1 MVSGIGWKKLE
12 LRLFAHS
19 LPFGRG
25 CQHPVECALHLLPAI
40 PQGPHSPADRPLLFQ
55 PEGWEHQTSA
65 HHGQTSPG
73 VEDRSAELQSCW
85 ITTAGAGGLQRDT
98 GVLPPALSQG
108 QRRRRYPHPKSRK
121 FCSSSPRSSST
132 CPLAASPWEE

>member
-1 MVSGIGWKKLE
+1 MEEAGIEALCPFPSIWTWMSAPCGVCSASPPCHPSGPTFPS
-12 LRLFAHS
+12 RQAS
-19 LPFGRG
+19 
-25 CQHPVECALHLLPAI
+25 PVP
-40 PQGPHSPADRPLLFQ
+40 S
-55 PEGWEHQTSA
+55 EGWEHQTSA

-73 VEDRSAELQSCW
+73 VEEGSAELQSCW

-98 GVLPPALSQG
+98 GVLPHALSQG

-132 CPLAASPWEE
+132 CPLATSPWEE